1 MSPDIDVAFFFFT
14 AKLSYDIN
22 IATDKD
28 SWLLIIL
35 EWNLKERRNKMK
47 DENKL
52 LEELEIDIL
61 ELDDVEGAPATA
73 ASSGSGGSSTCGS
86 TSCSSCSSSCA

>member
-1 MSPDIDVAFFFFT
+1 
-14 AKLSYDIN
+14 
-22 IATDKD
+22 
-28 SWLLIIL
+28 
-35 EWNLKERRNKMK
+35 MK
-47 DENKL
+47 DEKNL

-61 ELDDVEGAPATA
+61 ELDDEGIPATA